1 MVRTPVELEIRLGVP
16 ESHRRTA
23 AGLYDEAFSQKL
35 APVIPDRERRQELL
49 SESLDLGRA
58 IVALRGG
65 QLLGLAGFHHD
76 GRSLSGA
83 IDWQGLRKHVGLWGA
98 LRATAVA
105 TLLERAPAPGE
116 LLMDG
121 ICVAPDARGL
131 GLGTRLL
138 RALCDHGTQ
147 LGVAHVRLDVIDTNP
162 RARRL
167 YEREGFVAT
176 ETTELGPLKAVFGF
190 SAATTMVKR
199 LR

>member
-1 MVRTPVELEIRLGVP
+1 MALSPHEFEIQLGVP
-16 ESHRRTA
+16 ESHRHTA
-23 AGLYDEAFSQKL
+23 ARLYDEAFSQKL
-35 APVIPDRERRQELL
+35 APIMPDRERRQALL
-49 SESLDLGRA
+49 SESLDPERA
-58 IVALRGG
+58 IVVLGEG

-83 IDWQGLRKHVGLWGA
+83 IDWQGLRRHVGLWGA
-98 LRATAVA
+98 LRATLVA

-121 ICVAPDARGL
+121 ICVAPDARGR

-138 RALCDHGTQ
+138 RALCDHGAH
-147 LGVAHVRLDVIDTNP
+147 LGIDRIRLDVIDTNP

-176 ETTELGPLKAVFGF
+176 ETTELGPLRALFGF

-199 LR
+199 LP